1 MALDADA
8 LDRRTVL
15 KLTGA
20 AAVTTALAGCSGDGG
35 SAGSDSNGGG
45 DGEDGGNGGG
55 DGSTDFGGWFDGVG
69 NFDGVVDRT
78 GSDEVTVKVG
88 TRANGAAY
96 GFGPAAVK
104 VSPGTT
110 VVWKWTGDGGSH
122 NVVAKGGGF
131 ESKYHTKSGAT
142 FEHTFESAGTYE
154 YYCLPHK
161 TMGMKGAI
169 VVE

>member
-1 MALDADA
+1 MTLDGDA

-20 AAVTTALAGCSGDGG
+20 VATTAALAGCSGDGG
-35 SAGSDSNGGG
+35 GAEDAATTAADGAGSGGG
-45 DGEDGGNGGG
+45 GA
-55 DGSTDFGGWFDGVG
+55 TDFGGWFDGVG

-78 GSDEVTVKVG
+78 GSEEVTVKVG

-131 ESKYHTKSGAT
+131 ESKYHASAGAT
-142 FEHTFESAGTYE
+142 FEHAFESTGTYE

-161 TMGMKGAI
+161 PMGMKGAI